1 MGGGGGGGGGI
12 SKCRHSSLSSY
23 AFVWS
28 LVCYL
33 LKGVMN
39 LINKI
44 VEHKYESNGKNNFLS
59 YYFNPLRAKF
69 FRGNKNIY
77 FHFVLLLPLKWR
89 R

>member
-1 MGGGGGGGGGI
+1 
-12 SKCRHSSLSSY
+12 
-23 AFVWS
+23 
-28 LVCYL
+28 
-33 LKGVMN
+33 MN

-77 FHFVLLLPLKWR
+77 FHFVLLLPLK
-89 R
+89 